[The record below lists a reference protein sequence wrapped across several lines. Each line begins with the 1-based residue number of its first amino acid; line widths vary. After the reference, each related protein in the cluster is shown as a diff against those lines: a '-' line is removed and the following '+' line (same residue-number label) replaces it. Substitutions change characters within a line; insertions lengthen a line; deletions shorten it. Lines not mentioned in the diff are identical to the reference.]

1 MSNKFAKNLKE
12 CFMEVIT
19 EEYMKE
25 LIDENII
32 R

>member
-1 MSNKFAKNLKE
+1 MSNKFTKNPKE